1 VDRNAAATYYVLY
14 RLTQQGFD
22 ASPTSGRASDLLACT
37 SDGSRVVL
45 VRVRTRDDERW
56 NVTALDR
63 RPSGR
68 NVAYV
73 FLDFGESGSEPS
85 AFVLRGPLVQAML
98 EGDPGFPNHAR
109 HAAMLEN
116 GREAWH
122 LLRLGS
128 RSEPRSEGAVSSSP
142 PL

>member
-1 VDRNAAATYYVLY
+1 MTAA
-14 RLTQQGFD
+14 
-22 ASPTSGRASDLLACT
+22 
-37 SDGSRVVL
+37 
-45 VRVRTRDDERW
+45 
-56 NVTALDR
+56 DR
-63 RPSGR
+63 RRSGR

-98 EGDPGFPNHAR
+98 EGDPGFPNHGR
-109 HAAMLEN
+109 HSPVLEN

-128 RSEPRSEGAVSSSP
+128 RSEARSEGAVSSSP